1 MHRITEW
8 FSGLKPNILLKAG
21 LTLNAELVAQGFVH
35 VGLKNLWIQWFLISL
50 GNLLQCLA
58 ALKVKKYFMSSKK
71 LGLMFLPR
79 TWFCLHST
87 SRCHSLAETVEV
99 CLGYDRHVKNCGSLR
114 SYMKCSTSNRT
125 GQNKH
130 TFQVIKIL
138 NFYLR
143 TVIVAR
149 DHAEWESM
157 CILQWKH

>member
-1 MHRITEW
+1 MLVQSLSLSHHKMQSVL
-8 FSGLKPNILLKAG
+8 FA
-21 LTLNAELVAQGFVH
+21 LN
-35 VGLKNLWIQWFLISL
+35 
-50 GNLLQCLA
+50 
-58 ALKVKKYFMSSKK
+58 
-71 LGLMFLPR
+71 
-79 TWFCLHST
+79 T